1 MRIKIS
7 DEYFI
12 QIVHEVVET
21 RVSWM
26 ERREES
32 SAVGSFWSGDGLSGW
47 DV

>member
-12 QIVHEVVET
+12 QIVHEVVEA

-26 ERREES
+26 GRREES
-32 SAVGSFWSGDGLSGW
+32 SAVGSFWSGDRLSGW